1 MYKISVIIPIYG
13 VEKFISRCATSLLS
27 QTLSEIQYI
36 FVNDCTPDN
45 SISILNDVI
54 TNFPEKAKDITII
67 NHPRN
72 LGLSAARQS
81 GVNIAKGEYIA
92 HCDSDDWVDK
102 DMYRLLYEYAKKG
115 NYDYVK
121 CAHIVTDNST
131 YHVVKKPKFSK
142 VNIQKNDVISSL
154 ISCNGWN
161 SVWDSIAKRE
171 LYTINIRFAPCSM
184 LEDFFLSTQ
193 LLINAQNIYYL
204 DQPLY
209 YYYQNPESICGKKD
223 ITSVKRRALEAKKN
237 ILQIEE
243 FIINEYGTNSF
254 KKEMVALK
262 YIPYKLLF
270 PIVDIMDYTCWNS
283 LFNEIKW
290 RIVSCPYIS
299 LKNKIL
305 FYLAE
310 FHMLSVFKRIYNN

>member
-1 MYKISVIIPIYG
+1 MYRISVIVPIYG

-27 QTLSEIQYI
+27 QTLNEIQYI

-54 TNFPEKAKDITII
+54 NNLPERAK
-67 NHPRN
+67 N

-81 GVNIAKGEYIA
+81 GVSFAKGEYIA

-102 DMYRLLYEYAKKG
+102 DMYRLLYEHAIQGK
-115 NYDYVK
+115 YDYVK
-121 CAHIVTDNST
+121 CAHIVTDSFT
-131 YHVVKKPKFSK
+131 YNFVKTPKYSEDKTSK
-142 VNIQKNDVISSL
+142 NNVISSL

-171 LYTINIRFAPCSM
+171 LYTNDIKFARYSM

-193 LLINAQNIYYL
+193 LLINAKNISYV

-223 ITSVKRRALEAKKN
+223 KNSVIKRALEAKSN
-237 ILQIEE
+237 ILKIEE
-243 FIINEYGTNSF
+243 FIVKEFGENSF
-254 KKEMVALK
+254 KREMVALK

-270 PIVDIMDYTCWNS
+270 PIVDIMDYSCWNS
-283 LFNEIKW
+283 LFNEIRWK
-290 RIVSCPYIS
+290 IIMSPYIS
-299 LKNKIL
+299 LKNKIY
-305 FYLAE
+305 FYLAD
-310 FHMLSVFKRIYNN
+310 FHILSVFKRIYKR